1 MGKGISIAKDL
12 MAHVYVFSARSLL
25 HTFLQMAAI
34 FPSLKALQIKWQV
47 RRGCVTLFSGAG
59 KAIIMTTWADRSG
72 LEIKS
77 KTYFPCLSP
86 FSSAQTQMCSISLFF
101 FATRFIWYLHF
112 ARFHCA
118 DVEMGRFCKCFPPT
132 PTYFIYAFSI
142 YLRVR
147 FIQNSIV
154 GV

>member
-1 MGKGISIAKDL
+1 MGKGISIAKDF

-77 KTYFPCLSP
+77 KTYFPCLSVQLKRKCVAFP
-86 FSSAQTQMCSISLFF
+86 CFFFLLRVLFDIYISLAFTVLTWKWVGS
-101 FATRFIWYLHF
+101 ASV
-112 ARFHCA
+112 FHPL
-118 DVEMGRFCKCFPPT
+118 PPILFMLSV
-132 PTYFIYAFSI
+132 FIYEFVSFRTV
-142 YLRVR
+142 L
-147 FIQNSIV
+147 
-154 GV
+154 

>member
-1 MGKGISIAKDL
+1 MGKGISIAKDF

-25 HTFLQMAAI
+25 HIFLQMAAI

-77 KTYFPCLSP
+77 KTYFPCLSVQLKRKCVAFP
-86 FSSAQTQMCSISLFF
+86 FFF